1 MSAVTLY
8 ARATEGFE
16 ARVAHSVDVLRHA
29 AAEHTGRVVQA
40 TSLGAEDMVITHMI
54 ARHYLGISIA
64 TLETGQLHE
73 ETLALIPRIE
83 HRFGMKVEAFKPMT
97 EAVVQFVKAKG
108 ERAMYESIEL
118 RKACCHI
125 RKLEPLSRML
135 DGKTAW
141 VTGLRREQS
150 DTRAVVP
157 FSEVDPNGGETGRT
171 KINPLAD
178 WSWAD
183 VWHYI
188 ATNDVPYNPLHD
200 QFMPS
205 IGCAPCTRAIAVGE
219 PFRAGRWW
227 WENED
232 AKECGL
238 HLKPHSSDASAA
250 DASRSE
256 AVGDLVS
263 AQAHFGAAEVKGSPE
278 PGRSQDEAAKE
289 CGLHVKEDEPAVSM
303 IGARP

>member
-8 ARATEGFE
+8 ARATEGFD
-16 ARVAHSVDVLRHA
+16 ARVAHTVEVLRRA
-29 AAEHTGRVVQA
+29 ATEHTGRIVQA
-40 TSLGAEDMVITHMI
+40 TSLGAEDMVITHLI
-54 ARHYLGISIA
+54 ARDYLGISIA
-64 TLETGQLHE
+64 TLETGQLHD

-83 HRFGMKVEAFKPMT
+83 QRYGMKVEAFKPV
-97 EAVVQFVKAKG
+97 AGSVVQFVKTKG

-125 RKLEPLSRML
+125 RKLEPLSRL
-135 DGKTAW
+135 LAGKTAW

-150 DTRAVVP
+150 DTRAIVP
-157 FSEVDPNGGETGRT
+157 FSETDDKGRT
-171 KINPLAD
+171 KLNPLAD

-188 ATNDVPYNPLHD
+188 AANDVPYNPLHD
-200 QFMPS
+200 RFMPS

-238 HLKPHSSDASAA
+238 HVKPHSSGAPAA

-256 AVGDLVS
+256 AVGGLVS